1 LIHKE
6 REGGASA
13 INFTALEGKASVRL
27 NPSEEGFY
35 RAPSRIS
42 LNIMWTGFV
51 IMENRLLKRIIVDPR
66 IMVGKPVIRGTRIP
80 VDAIIHRIALGD
92 TIEELLEDYPKITRL
107 DVKAALEYAESLVRG
122 EDVLPRI
129 KS

>member
-1 LIHKE
+1 
-6 REGGASA
+6 
-13 INFTALEGKASVRL
+13 
-27 NPSEEGFY
+27 
-35 RAPSRIS
+35 
-42 LNIMWTGFV
+42 
-51 IMENRLLKRIIVDPR
+51 MENRLLKRIIVDPR

-122 EDVLPRI
+122 EDVLPQI

>member
-1 LIHKE
+1 
-6 REGGASA
+6 
-13 INFTALEGKASVRL
+13 
-27 NPSEEGFY
+27 
-35 RAPSRIS
+35 
-42 LNIMWTGFV
+42 
-51 IMENRLLKRIIVDPR
+51 MENRLLKRIIVDPR

-92 TIEELLEDYPKITRL
+92 TIEELLEEYPKITRL

-122 EDVLPRI
+122 EDVLPQI

>member
-1 LIHKE
+1 
-6 REGGASA
+6 
-13 INFTALEGKASVRL
+13 
-27 NPSEEGFY
+27 
-35 RAPSRIS
+35 
-42 LNIMWTGFV
+42 
-51 IMENRLLKRIIVDPR
+51 MESGLLKRIIVDPR

-107 DVKAALEYAESLVRG
+107 DVKAALEYAGSLVRG

>member
-1 LIHKE
+1 
-6 REGGASA
+6 
-13 INFTALEGKASVRL
+13 
-27 NPSEEGFY
+27 
-35 RAPSRIS
+35 
-42 LNIMWTGFV
+42 
-51 IMENRLLKRIIVDPR
+51 MENRLLKRIIVDPR

-122 EDVLPRI
+122 EDVSPQI
-129 KS
+129 KR